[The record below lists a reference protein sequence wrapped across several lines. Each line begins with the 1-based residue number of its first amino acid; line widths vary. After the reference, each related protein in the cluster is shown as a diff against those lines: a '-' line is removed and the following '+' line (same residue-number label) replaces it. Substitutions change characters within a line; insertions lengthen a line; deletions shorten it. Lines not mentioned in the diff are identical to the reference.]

1 MIDVKQA
8 TESASAFF
16 NKLYRDQIASGNVL
30 LGDQIV
36 NSMRLEE
43 VELVEDEKFW
53 LITLSFELPP
63 PTFALGPLSLR
74 GERQYKTFKVDAQ
87 TGQVLSMKI
96 RELEYGVS

>member
-8 TESASAFF
+8 AQSATVFF
-16 NKLYRDQIASGNVL
+16 NELYRDQIATNVL
-30 LGDQIV
+30 
-36 NSMRLEE
+36 LEE
-43 VELVEDEKFW
+43 VELIEDGKFW

-63 PTFALGPLSLR
+63 PTFALGPLSVR

-87 TGQVLSMKI
+87 SGQVLSMKI